1 MTCQEA
7 VELMQRDLDH
17 DLSDSERQTMLAH
30 MSRCSECADVY
41 SRLQQLSLDLANI
54 PKVLPP
60 YSLVDSIL
68 PRLEEIDRL
77 RIQETTEEHLSA
89 ASQRASAVQ
98 PLYGRGWLRRLRQSF
113 PLSAIGG
120 VVAAGIILTL
130 FITNQDSVSQ
140 KKNADSTLMN
150 HEMAASSANQS
161 DKLKQTTSAGSG
173 SDTKM
178 DVPNAQT
185 MIAPTPDST
194 VSKEAKDQEIA
205 SALPEETPG
214 ANQLKS
220 IAPSS
225 AVSTNSASN
234 GTQQV
239 QRNTTQGA
247 TESTEDNDVP
257 KDNENPTSTSDFAD
271 AGAASNSTAD
281 TYGPQAQMEKS
292 DKDRMGF
299 SAGSTD
305 NNKETGTSTEPSP
318 KSADSQMQPSPTPS
332 PNALVP
338 PLSGKLPGSGY
349 ESSSIM
355 GMIKADVHR
364 LESPDQLSVAI
375 YNADT
380 KRVTI
385 VKKSDENHI
394 LYTSGYQWSDKDH
407 ITLNV
412 WKSNSQLSYTFTQGE
427 VRKSYIIDLTTKTE
441 TCETSAS
448 DVETA
453 K

>member
-1 MTCQEA
+1 
-7 VELMQRDLDH
+7 
-17 DLSDSERQTMLAH
+17 
-30 MSRCSECADVY
+30 
-41 SRLQQLSLDLANI
+41 
-54 PKVLPP
+54 
-60 YSLVDSIL
+60 
-68 PRLEEIDRL
+68 
-77 RIQETTEEHLSA
+77 
-89 ASQRASAVQ
+89 
-98 PLYGRGWLRRLRQSF
+98 LRQSF

-140 KKNADSTLMN
+140 KKNADSILMN

-161 DKLKQTTSAGSG
+161 DKLKQTTGAGSG

-178 DVPNAQT
+178 DVPNGQT
-185 MIAPTPDST
+185 MIAPTAYST
-194 VSKEAKDQEIA
+194 VSKEEKDEEIA
-205 SALPEETPG
+205 AALPEETPG

-247 TESTEDNDVP
+247 TESTEDNGVP
-257 KDNENPTSTSDFAD
+257 KDNENSTSTSNFAD

-281 TYGPQAQMEKS
+281 TFDSQDQMGNS

-305 NNKETGTSTEPSP
+305 NNKVTGTSTEPSP
-318 KSADSQMQPSPTPS
+318 KSTDSQMQPSPTPS
-332 PNALVP
+332 ASPSPNEQVP
-338 PLSGKLPGSGY
+338 PVSGKLPGSGY

-355 GMIKADVHR
+355 GMIKADEHR

-385 VKKSDENHI
+385 VKRSDENQI

-407 ITLNV
+407 ITLDV
-412 WKSNSQLSYTFTQGE
+412 WKCNTRLTYTVTQGE
-427 VRKSYIIDLTTKTE
+427 VRKTHSIDLTTKIE
-441 TCETSAS
+441 TFETSAS
-448 DVETA
+448 DVGAA